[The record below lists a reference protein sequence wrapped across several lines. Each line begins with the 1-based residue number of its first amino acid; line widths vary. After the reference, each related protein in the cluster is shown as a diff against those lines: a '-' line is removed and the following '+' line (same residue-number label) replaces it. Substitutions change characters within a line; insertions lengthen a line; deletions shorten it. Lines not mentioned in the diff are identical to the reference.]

1 MVAFELT
8 AADHELVE
16 MARQA
21 QTYAHAPHSEYRVG
35 AALRARNGRVF
46 KGCNVEHIVM
56 SESCCAEKVVLYKA
70 ISEGEHEFDAI
81 AIWTDSSPPAAP
93 CGSCRQLLHSWKI
106 DKVILANAQ
115 GELLTC
121 FPSAL
126 LPLPFELDTK

>member
-1 MVAFELT
+1 MVASELT
-8 AADHELVE
+8 DADLILVE

-21 QTYAHAPHSEYRVG
+21 QTHSHAPHSNYHVG
-35 AALRARNGRVF
+35 AALRGKGGRLF
-46 KGCNVEHIVM
+46 KGCNVGHIVM

-70 ISEGEHEFDAI
+70 ISEGEKEFDAI

-106 DKVILANAQ
+106 GKVILANPQ

-121 FPSAL
+121 ESSAL
-126 LPLPFELDTK
+126 LPLPFELDQ